1 MNSRITDNL
10 IGKINA
16 LSIKYGNDFIFTN
29 GTSIDIMFSYSQA
42 TALFKISS
50 VCIDRCAAAI
60 NDFIACS
67 CDKLY
72 TTKDLVNTIV
82 CCKLELKAID
92 CYDGKKID
100 HDNMAYDICEFN
112 NAIKEAAL
120 FTEKE
125 DHLYEISTQVYNWAA
140 NKWSYN
146 GAIVYDENYD
156 PVCHI
161 YKVYGENTLDI
172 DIIDNASTTENSLFS
187 ISNMRALFPITADN
201 KDDLIESL
209 KMVLMHVMIN
219 NGFTISPEITIPK
232 ENAIYINYKRM
243 LYYMLNNIGTINITS
258 ADAYIKV
265 YHHIKDFLSVCDY
278 SDKLK
283 STLMKYG
290 MVNNKINIDNFIVM
304 MMDNEMRF
312 GAD

>member
-50 VCIDRCAAAI
+50 VCIDRCAAAM

-100 HDNMAYDICEFN
+100 HDNMGHDICEFN
-112 NAIKEAAL
+112 NAIKEAAE
-120 FTEKE
+120 FTEKDNYLHE
-125 DHLYEISTQVYNWAA
+125 LSMQF
-140 NKWSYN
+140 
-146 GAIVYDENYD
+146 YDWVTDQCSVIAYDKYYD
-156 PVCHI
+156 PVCYI
-161 YKVYGENTLDI
+161 YKVDGENTLKI
-172 DIIDNASTTENSLFS
+172 SIINSASTAENSLFS
-187 ISNMRALFPITADN
+187 ISNVKALFPITADS
-201 KDDLIESL
+201 KDGLIKLL
-209 KMVLMHVMIN
+209 KGGLMHVMIN
-219 NGFTISPEITIPK
+219 NGFTISPQIFIPK
-232 ENAIYINYKRM
+232 ENIVYINYKRM
-243 LYYMLNNIGTINITS
+243 LYYMLNNSGTADITS
-258 ADAYIKV
+258 ADAYAKV
-265 YHHIKDFLSVCDY
+265 HHHINDFLNVYDY